1 MTTRRLALW
10 ILCLTLMGA
19 GGCEKPANILSRLL
33 VQPETA
39 AELGYGIQW
48 VTNLSLPRGENI
60 IYAELLGDRLVT
72 FETGSII
79 SVLDAGTGAILWRA
93 QAGKRIE
100 RFSKPVR
107 YENQLAIC
115 SETRAYVYD
124 INHGD
129 LLKIFPL
136 AYVSNATPVIVG
148 GLLIHGSPTGVVFA
162 QDLSQG
168 LLRWSFQIGSAIGA
182 SPIMAG
188 PTLVVASNLGQV
200 YGFNPYT
207 GVVIWRTST
216 FDKII
221 SEPAGNELLVYVAS
235 TDQSLYAYERTSG
248 QQRWRYYSQDILAR
262 GPTIVGDYVFQWVPS
277 EKYLCLDAVTGEKLW
292 SHDYPHAKPLMM
304 RNDMLYLS
312 RPGKLTLLDPRRGD
326 ELKVVD
332 LPAVDHVIASSKKDG
347 DLYLIRLSG
356 PIMKLTPR

>member
-19 GGCEKPANILSRLL
+19 GGCQKPANILSRLL

-39 AELGYGIQW
+39 AEFGYGIGW
-48 VTNLSLPRGENI
+48 VTNLSLPHGDKI

-72 FETGSII
+72 FESGSIM
-79 SVLDAGTGAILWRA
+79 SVLDARTGHVLWRA
-93 QAGKRIE
+93 QVGKKIE

-124 INHGD
+124 IDHGD
-129 LLKIFPL
+129 VLKIFPL

-168 LLRWSFQIGSAIGA
+168 LLRWSFQVGSAIGA
-182 SPIMAG
+182 SPLMAG
-188 PTLVVASNLGQV
+188 PTLIVASNLGQV

-221 SEPAGNELLVYVAS
+221 SDPAGNELLVYVAS

-248 QQRWRYYSQDILAR
+248 QQRWRYYSQDILGQ
-262 GPTIVGDYVFQWVPS
+262 GPTLVGDYVFQWVPS
-277 EKYLCLDAVTGEKLW
+277 EKYLCLDAITGQKLW
-292 SHDYPHAKPLMM
+292 SHDYPHAKPLMIH
-304 RNDMLYLS
+304 NDMLYLS
-312 RPGKLTLLDPRRGD
+312 RPGKLTLLDPHQGD

-332 LPAVDHVIASSKKDG
+332 ISAVDHVIASNTKDG

-356 PIMKLTPR
+356 PVMKLTPR

>member
-19 GGCEKPANILSRLL
+19 GGCEKPASVLSRLL

-39 AELGYGIQW
+39 ADFGYGINW
-48 VTNLSLPRGENI
+48 VTNLALPHGEKI
-60 IYAELLGDRLVT
+60 IYAELLGDRLVIY
-72 FETGSII
+72 ETGSIL
-79 SVLDAGTGAILWRA
+79 SVIDTNTGDILWRT
-93 QAGKRIE
+93 QVGKRVE

-107 YENQLAIC
+107 YENRLAIC

-124 INHGD
+124 IDHGD

-148 GLLIHGSPTGVVFA
+148 GLLIHGSPTGVLFA
-162 QDLSQG
+162 QDLDKG
-168 LLRWSFQIGSAIGA
+168 LLRWSFQVGSSIGT
-182 SPIMAG
+182 SPIIAG

-207 GVVIWRTST
+207 GVVIWRTSA
-216 FDKII
+216 FDKIT
-221 SEPAGNELLVYVAS
+221 SQPTGNDMLVYIAS
-235 TDQSLYAYERTSG
+235 NDQSLYAYERASG
-248 QQRWRYYSQDILAR
+248 QQRWRYYSKDILVSN
-262 GPTIVGDYVFQWVPS
+262 PSFIGDYVFQWVPS
-277 EKYLCLDAVTGEKLW
+277 EKYLCLDAVTGQKLW
-292 SHDYPHAKPLMM
+292 SQDYPNADALMLHNSMLYIARPHKLMM
-304 RNDMLYLS
+304 V
-312 RPGKLTLLDPRRGD
+312 DPDNGD
-326 ELKVVD
+326 EIKSVD
-332 LPAVDHVIASSKKDG
+332 ISAVDHVIASSKTDG